1 MRRNHHLHRGE
12 LVGVGR
18 GHVDGLRGGRHRP
31 PSTGNGHLYRCI
43 VAGVGRLGAD
53 LADRERQHRDRWHG
67 DLGRI
72 GRGVTVI
79 DAADP
84 SWSTATL
91 TARMAV
97 VYKSTGTASTSP
109 LLCVIDFGADVS
121 STAATYQITLPAVGI
136 FNFATP

>member
-1 MRRNHHLHRGE
+1 MSGNT
-12 LVGVGR
+12 VT
-18 GHVDGLRGGRHRP
+18 DG
-31 PSTGNGHLYRCI
+31 T
-43 VAGVGRLGAD
+43 VTWA
-53 LADRERQHRDRWHG
+53 E
-67 DLGRI
+67 I